1 MKFGKQLKQLA
12 DPTHLGHCIAYD
24 TLKKAIGVVVA
35 ADRPTSE
42 DTPSIRADM
51 EALEKVFGQSTPMF
65 ACQPPDS
72 RFHGLL
78 QHELEKVNRF
88 AALQFRTLLDTLR
101 EAQRPLLRCLSG
113 SVGAGHEDLGAG
125 EAERLL
131 DAAADQLMALE
142 GFRVLNFA
150 GFRKIA
156 KKFDKRSKEA
166 GTKKGNLATWFIP
179 QLLRE
184 FFVATPLDVHLL
196 ALARGY
202 AALRRRRNGSMGQS
216 VPMAPATSRGCTT
229 TYWLTTSARMRALCT
244 LVKRFDVVLP
254 PSSNTSFIAALPDT
268 PLALA
273 EQQQTLLQSIGP
285 EGIASQPCRLASES
299 NRMYLDGPDFS
310 EYLGRLRQGDQDEPI
325 GFHVRWSAAGG
336 AHAGAGGGEL
346 VERGNAASALG
357 PHAFMPVETL
367 VVPEAFPVKD
377 CTGSHAGK
385 VVQAAAALLLADLK
399 QPVSGVV
406 KPQAHALAALDQD
419 GRDSVA
425 AFAREVHAAA
435 QRTQLGPVATVTSSR
450 TLLRGDTPA
459 TVGVAIALDEDIQF
473 SKDWSDPNDV
483 VDFPYC
489 LVEVACND
497 PESTGGWLDEL
508 RSHAA
513 LRSVANFSIGAHAVA
528 VLHKDKVPEL
538 PHWHEH
544 LSSVEAAAP
553 PETWGLMLEW
563 RAANLEPEQAHEEQL
578 GASAG
583 GTTVKPEA
591 APPPV
596 VEEKERLDS
605 WDDHEELAPKNLLAT
620 ERTMLEWMHTVYAF
634 ALLGIG
640 MWRFSLTNAAD
651 GVQPA
656 AFGLLNIYSTAST
669 ALGCYSLALI
679 MIAIGFG
686 WYAALHH
693 RWRLRALRQRRL
705 TEQIFNSRLPPV
717 LLAALM
723 GIALAVHIAVQT
735 FPLLLSPAPTYQDFN
750 DD

>member
-24 TLKKAIGVVVA
+24 TLKKAISVVVA
-35 ADRPTSE
+35 ADRPASE
-42 DTPSIRADM
+42 DAPSIRADM

-65 ACQPPDS
+65 PCQPPDS

-101 EAQRPLLRCLSG
+101 EAQRPLLRCLAGG
-113 SVGAGHEDLGAG
+113 SAGNDELETG

-131 DAAADQLMALE
+131 DAAANQLMALE
-142 GFRVLNFA
+142 GFRVLNFT

-166 GTKKGNLATWFIP
+166 GTKKGNLAVWFIP
-179 QLLRE
+179 QLLRQ
-184 FFVATPLDVHLL
+184 FFVATPLDIHLL

-202 AALRRRRNGSMGQS
+202 AALRRHRNGSVVQP
-216 VPMAPATSRGCTT
+216 VPAGRVTGRARTATF
-229 TYWLTTSARMRALCT
+229 WLTPSAKMRALCT

-254 PSSNTSFIAALPDT
+254 PSSNVGSIAADAGSDT
-268 PLALA
+268 SLALA
-273 EQQQTLLQSIGP
+273 EQQRALLLKIGP
-285 EGIASQPCRLASES
+285 EGVAHQPCRLASES
-299 NRMYLDGPDFS
+299 NRMYLDGPDFP
-310 EYLGRLRQGDQDEPI
+310 EYLGRLLQEEPDAPK
-325 GFHVRWSAAGG
+325 GFHVRWSP
-336 AHAGAGGGEL
+336 GAGGGEL
-346 VERGNAASALG
+346 VEQDNAASALG
-357 PHAFMPVETL
+357 PHAFMPVEAL

-377 CTGSHAGK
+377 CIGSHAGET
-385 VVQAAAALLLADLK
+385 VQAAAASLVAELTRPSSDT
-399 QPVSGVV
+399 G
-406 KPQAHALAALDQD
+406 KPQPHATMALDQD
-419 GRDSVA
+419 GRDCLA
-425 AFAREVHAAA
+425 AFASEVLAAA
-435 QRTQLGPVATVTSSR
+435 ERTQLGPVATVTSSR

-459 TVGVAIALDEDIQF
+459 TLGVAIALDEDIQF
-473 SKDWSDPNDV
+473 SRGIAGCDPNDI

-489 LVEVACND
+489 LLEATFD
-497 PESTGGWLDEL
+497 DAESSGGWLDEL

-528 VLHKDKVPEL
+528 VLHKDKVPKL

-563 RAANLEPEQAHEEQL
+563 RAAAGQQDELP
-578 GASAG
+578 GASPCV
-583 GTTVKPEA
+583 TTVTPEVA
-591 APPPV
+591 VPPV
-596 VEEKERLDS
+596 VETKERLDS
-605 WDDHEELAPKNLLAT
+605 WDDDEELAPKNLLAT
-620 ERTMLEWMHTVYAF
+620 ERTMLEWMHTVYAI
-634 ALLGIG
+634 ALLGVG

-651 GVQPA
+651 GVEPA

-679 MIAIGFG
+679 IIALGFG
-686 WYAALHH
+686 WYAAMNH

-717 LLAALM
+717 LLATLM
-723 GIALAVHIAVQT
+723 GIALAVHITVQL
-735 FPLLLSPAPTYQDFN
+735 FPLWLSPAPDGQDSN